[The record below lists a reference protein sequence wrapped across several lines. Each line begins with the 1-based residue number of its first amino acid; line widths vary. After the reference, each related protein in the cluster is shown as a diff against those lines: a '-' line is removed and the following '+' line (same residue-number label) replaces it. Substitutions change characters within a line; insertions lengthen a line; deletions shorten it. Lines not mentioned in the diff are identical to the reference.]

1 MAVQNYLLRPAKY
14 SAAQWDG
21 TNVTDVNAVCQLVG
35 WSFTSENG
43 GTAHTPFGGS
53 FSVPVGTYAVS
64 GSGSVQFLTLEDFD
78 GQFTPGSS
86 WVVSV

>member
-1 MAVQNYLLRPAKY
+1 MAVQNYLLKPSQY

-21 TNVTDVNAVCQLVG
+21 TNVTDMNAVCQLVG
-35 WSFTSENG
+35 WSFTAEDG

-53 FSVPVGTYAVS
+53 FTVSVGAFVVS
-64 GSGSVQFLTLEDFD
+64 GNGSVQFLTSEDFNN
-78 GQFTPGSS
+78 QFTPGTS